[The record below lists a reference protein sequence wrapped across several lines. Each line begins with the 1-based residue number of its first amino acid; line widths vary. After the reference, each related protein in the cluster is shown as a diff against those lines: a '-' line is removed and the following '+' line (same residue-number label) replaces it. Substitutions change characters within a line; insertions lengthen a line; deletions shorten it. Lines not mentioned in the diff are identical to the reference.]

1 MAVKFFLIWIQNLF
15 NHVNVK
21 ILDLTKFEFFF
32 ALSNFKSMVFSNLLL
47 FLWRILNYLSN
58 HISGIDSWVIIQ
70 KFLLVFQD
78 LFFLFHYTRL
88 FLLYI
93 LADFIIVNLVNFYLE
108 VGFTLFNFN
117 GFGLIQSLL
126 VKTLKF
132 MFVFCKEHSQWLFVQ
147 FWFFIIPL
155 RLVFSGILVLEFVCE
170 QLSVSDHHLLVVGHY
185 CLQIYTSVISV
196 LTVNLPNNF
205 WLLLLRGSM

>member
-21 ILDLTKFEFFF
+21 ILDLTKVEFFF

-58 HISGIDSWVIIQ
+58 HISGIDSWVILQ

-88 FLLYI
+88 FL
-93 LADFIIVNLVNFYLE
+93 
-108 VGFTLFNFN
+108 
-117 GFGLIQSLL
+117 
-126 VKTLKF
+126 
-132 MFVFCKEHSQWLFVQ
+132 
-147 FWFFIIPL
+147 
-155 RLVFSGILVLEFVCE
+155 
-170 QLSVSDHHLLVVGHY
+170 
-185 CLQIYTSVISV
+185 
-196 LTVNLPNNF
+196 
-205 WLLLLRGSM
+205 